1 MGNNSKK
8 IFGIA
13 MAVAMLGSTAALAAC
28 GAESVEYKGD
38 ALSGYVSAAEVASN
52 GGFAVQKGDY
62 VYFINGMENASSD
75 NTYGDVVKGSLM
87 RISASALASGDADRK
102 AESVV
107 PSLFTMKDAS
117 GKYTTGV
124 YIYGDYVYYATP
136 TTDKTMGGEVNSSYV
151 DFKRAKIDG
160 SEGPMSDYYF
170 RLSTGNVNYRFVT
183 VDGVDENGDGKEDV
197 FCLYESDSALKS
209 FNTATRKEVTLVKGA
224 KSNKFYYDMKDL
236 ENPNVY
242 YTMAVNYDADTT
254 APYDQLYCVNA
265 AAKATVNA
273 AKDGKVSYTVK
284 DGKTYTFEES
294 AEKEIAES
302 KSAEFKAEDYATYSY
317 VNLGTLVLD
326 GIGKHSTQFTQYNNA
341 AEKDTARESLEGF
354 TYTVQRY
361 ENGGVYFT
369 RTDTLSPDS
378 KLYYLA
384 DEKENWD
391 TVSGNKAEN
400 LDIVAF
406 DTVNASST
414 ALFEIHNGVH
424 TYVYLSG
431 NAIYRAT
438 PNANG
443 AATPEQIAYNVS
455 GTLLKT
461 VGDYVYYYSDGTN
474 GSSLSRVNYKGQAS
488 HYGPLLVEML
498 PEYRPVKVA
507 YIDYDTS
514 WYAPE
519 FIGDT
524 VLYLNAQSYGGSTA
538 YNYVYAAKLGT
549 TEEIK
554 GNNEA
559 YEAVSEYVEEYS
571 SDAVAQAYIQYYFR
585 TDGKLTDEVKALYNE
600 KYAKDNDGKNL
611 LDYVAEK
618 FAENGELKKE
628 TEFLSLVGRFNSTD
642 EENIANDWANSLL
655 KVETTEEEEGLS
667 GLEIALIIIGSVLV
681 VAGITVA
688 VVLIV
693 KAQKKKEADK
703 REAEE
708 TVNAYKRAQID
719 TTDDKSI
726 DVYADEQPAEETERT
741 EVEKAAEESAEE
753 SEENAENAEEVAAE
767 SAEETPAEE
776 NSEEV
781 SAENVE
787 EKE

>member
-13 MAVAMLGSTAALAAC
+13 MAVAMLGSTAALASCAA
-28 GAESVEYKGD
+28 GNVDYKGD
-38 ALSGYVSAAEVASN
+38 ALSGYVSAAEVSSN

-62 VYFINGMENASSD
+62 VYFINGMENATAD
-75 NTYGDVVKGSLM
+75 NTYGNVVKGSLM
-87 RISASALASGDADRK
+87 RVSASALVSGNADRK
-102 AESVV
+102 AECVV
-107 PSLFTMKDAS
+107 PSLFTMKDKD

-170 RLSTGNVNYRFVT
+170 RLSTGSVNYRFVT
-183 VDGVDENGDGKEDV
+183 VDGVDENADGKEDV
-197 FCLYESDSALKS
+197 FCLYENDNALKS

-224 KSNKFYYDMKDL
+224 KNNKFYYDMKDL

-254 APYDQLYCVNA
+254 ATYDQLYCVNA
-265 AAKATVNA
+265 AAKVTVNA
-273 AKDGKVSYTVK
+273 AKDDNVSYTVNG
-284 DGKTYTFEES
+284 GKTYSFKESEER
-294 AEKEIAES
+294 KIAEN
-302 KSAEFKAEDYATYSY
+302 KSAEFKADDYTTYSY

-341 AEKDTARESLEGF
+341 AEKDTARESLEGY
-354 TYTVQRY
+354 TYSVQRY

-369 RTDTLSPDS
+369 RTDALSPDT

-384 DEKENWD
+384 DERENWN

-400 LDIVAF
+400 LDVVSF
-406 DTVNASST
+406 DTVNASAT
-414 ALFEIHNGVH
+414 ALFEINNGVH
-424 TYVYLSG
+424 TYLYLSG

-438 PNANG
+438 PDATG
-443 AATPEQIAYNVS
+443 KATPEQIAYNVS

-461 VGDYVYYYSDGTN
+461 VGDYVYYYGDGTN
-474 GSSLSRVNYKGQAS
+474 GSALSRVNYKGQAS

-524 VLYLNAQSYGGSTA
+524 VMYLNAQSYGGSTA

-554 GNNEA
+554 TNNEA
-559 YEAVSEYVEEYS
+559 YEAVNEYVEEYS
-571 SDAVAQAYIQYYFR
+571 SDAVAQAYIKYYFR
-585 TDGKLTDEVKALYNE
+585 TDGALSDEVKALYNE

-628 TEFLSLVGRFNSTD
+628 SNFLALVGKFNGAD
-642 EENIANDWANSLL
+642 EESIANDWANSLL
-655 KVETTEEEEGLS
+655 KVEETETEDALTG
-667 GLEIALIIIGSVLV
+667 GQIALIVIGSVLV
-681 VAGITVA
+681 VAAITVA
-688 VVLIV
+688 VILIV
-693 KAQKKKEADK
+693 NAQKKKAAEK

-726 DVYADEQPAEETERT
+726 DVYADELPAEETVENQE
-741 EVEKAAEESAEE
+741 EVADVAEEVAEE
-753 SEENAENAEEVAAE
+753 VPAENAEE
-767 SAEETPAEE
+767 TP
-776 NSEEV
+776 
-781 SAENVE
+781 VE
-787 EKE
+787 EKAEEVPAEKEEDKE